1 MLDSLFHAKRLGGHS
16 FDPTPSPGLL
26 TVPQTE
32 TNRLGMHH
40 CKQNPRPGLELT
52 LSPDLQHNLCI
63 LCQDNRLFTAP
74 ISADNPPKRVLDA
87 GCGTGIWAIEFGES
101 PSCSHSLLRLSLTLT
116 VASRPIPRVCRCR
129 CRLEPNPARLVS
141 LPLVPPCKD
150 CILTVSSVPPN
161 VEFFVDDLEEDW
173 TYQTHFDF
181 IYMRLLTGSI
191 LNWPKLFG
199 QAFQYVLHP
208 LLWYT
213 R

>member
-1 MLDSLFHAKRLGGHS
+1 MLNSLFHAKRLGEHS
-16 FDPTPSPGLL
+16 FGVVTSPPLL
-26 TVPQTE
+26 TALKTE
-32 TNRLGMHH
+32 TNRLGMQHYN
-40 CKQNPRPGLELT
+40 QSPRHGLVLT
-52 LSPDLQHNLCI
+52 LLPDLQHNLCI

-101 PSCSHSLLRLSLTLT
+101 PSCSHSLLRPSLTWT
-116 VASRPIPRVCRCR
+116 ASRPIPRLCGCR
-129 CRLEPNPARLVS
+129 CRLEPDPARLVC
-141 LPLVPPCKD
+141 LPLASPRKNCV
-150 CILTVSSVPPN
+150 LTISSVPPN
-161 VEFFVDDLEEDW
+161 VEFFVDDLEEEW

-199 QAFQYVLHP
+199 QAFQYDLHP
-208 LLWYT
+208 LLLYT